1 MTLTCAWTVKYCHVL
16 IMLLL
21 LQGGWLE
28 ADYNIF
34 LSWCSEMFARLPNS
48 HMLLNTIHTFIQ
60 CRYVAYFLW
69 NKQFRNSSQKR
80 KTWEISQDVHSSPI
94 VLCRYSLNII
104 LHWPSR
110 FLFLRILI
118 CSYFTS
124 QFRNPKTFDVS
135 PPWHGET
142 KMPWLISRWRL
153 LSIQD
158 NTQTLLCK

>member
-1 MTLTCAWTVKYCHVL
+1 
-16 IMLLL
+16 
-21 LQGGWLE
+21 
-28 ADYNIF
+28 
-34 LSWCSEMFARLPNS
+34 MFARLPNS

-94 VLCRYSLNII
+94 VLFRYSLNII

-142 KMPWLISRWRL
+142 KITVTHFKMAAFEYLRQHTNIALQIILKVVWQLNFTKDI
-153 LSIQD
+153 
-158 NTQTLLCK
+158 T